1 MAKEKILVAMSG
13 GVDSSAVAAKLLN
26 DGYEVEGAT
35 LNFGNFCSK
44 STCEDAKK
52 VANQLGV
59 KHHIINCE
67 NNFEKKVI
75 QYFVNEYINGRTPNP
90 CVKCNREVKFYEL
103 LKLREKIGANFLATG
118 HYAKI
123 TNHNGI
129 YWLEK
134 GEDSKKDQSY
144 FLGQLKYE
152 YLQYIKF
159 PLANITKT
167 KVREYAKKFD
177 LVVAE
182 KAESQDICFTKDYKE
197 LIKNYH
203 TLQIGDIVDIETG
216 KKLAKH
222 TGTINYTRGQR
233 KGLNI
238 GGTSEPLFVVKI
250 DIENNIVYVGRE
262 KLLFEDK
269 LQINNINFLDLSLE
283 FEKEYEF
290 DIKLRST
297 NNPDIA
303 KIIFHKDLTG
313 DVKLLKL
320 SRNISKGQ
328 LCGIYRE
335 NRVVASGFIM

>member
-1 MAKEKILVAMSG
+1 MTKEKVLVAMSG

-35 LNFGNFCSK
+35 LNFGSFCSK

-52 VANQLGV
+52 VANQLSI

-67 NNFEKKVI
+67 NNFEEKVI
-75 QYFVNEYINGRTPNP
+75 KYFVNEYVNGRTPNP

-103 LKLREKIGANFLATG
+103 LKLREEIGADFLATG

-134 GEDSKKDQSY
+134 GEDEKKDQSY

-159 PLANITKT
+159 PLADIKKT
-167 KVREYAKKFD
+167 AVREYAKK
-177 LVVAE
+177 LGLIVAE

-197 LIKNYH
+197 LIKSYH
-203 TLQIGDIVDIETG
+203 ALQNGDIVDIETG

-222 TGTINYTRGQR
+222 NGIINYTKGQR

-250 DIENNIVYVGRE
+250 DTQNNIVYVGKE
-262 KLLFEDK
+262 ELLFEK
-269 LQINNINFLDLSLE
+269 RLQVKSLNLLDLSLE

-290 DIKLRST
+290 EVKLRST
-297 NNPDIA
+297 NNSNKA
-303 KIIFHKDLTG
+303 KVIFHINLEG
-313 DVKLLKL
+313 DIELLEP

-328 LCGIYRE
+328 LCGIYKE
-335 NRVVASGFIM
+335 NRVVASGFII